1 MKKAEFKAVM
11 LPIETINE
19 LDLIKKE
26 LTLERISTGEDYKIS
41 YNDTIKHLIK
51 NIQKYEKK

>member
-11 LPIETINE
+11 LQIETINE

-26 LTLERISTGEDYKIS
+26 LTLERILTGEDYKIS

-51 NIQKYEKK
+51 NIQQLGL

>member
-11 LPIETINE
+11 LPIETINK

-26 LTLERISTGEDYKIS
+26 LTLERISTEDYKVS
-41 YNDTIKHLIK
+41 YNDAIKHLIK
-51 NIQKYEKK
+51 NIQKLK

>member
-26 LTLERISTGEDYKIS
+26 LTLERILTGEDYKIS

-51 NIQKYEKK
+51 NIQQLGL

>member
-51 NIQKYEKK
+51 NIQKL